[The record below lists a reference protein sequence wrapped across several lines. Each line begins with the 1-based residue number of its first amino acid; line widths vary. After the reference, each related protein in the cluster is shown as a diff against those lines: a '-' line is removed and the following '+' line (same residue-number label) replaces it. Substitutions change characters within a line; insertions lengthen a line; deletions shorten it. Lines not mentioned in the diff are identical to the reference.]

1 MSSLNYQAMPT
12 LKQLDKN
19 RLTLTI
25 IALLAVACVLAAVF
39 VYLQSG
45 EKVQP
50 IRISSMKNI
59 LTEEQKAQYVSE
71 MEATV
76 NSQPAMSAARKSTLV
91 KSMQVAVK
99 KEAPLSEEQKA
110 VAISAMEA
118 QLHH

>member
-1 MSSLNYQAMPT
+1 MNPLTKSSLQHMD
-12 LKQLDKN
+12 QN
-19 RLTLTI
+19 RLTITI